1 MGHAR
6 RSQTEESKKVWEA
19 LKAHVDRGEEAL
31 KLLESVYVEI
41 GPYKQDPVSEATWS
55 KVRDF
60 FGFDDSE

>member
-1 MGHAR
+1 MPLSTKKAD
-6 RSQTEESKKVWEA
+6 ESKKVWEA
-19 LKAHVDRGEEAL
+19 LKDHVDRGEEAL

-41 GPYKQDPVSEATWS
+41 GPYKRDEVKDETWN